1 MIDANEDI
9 VNLGEQF
16 VAPKGFELEYAVSTT
31 YNLDLNALLLL
42 PLAAFSESDLDGI
55 EETGQ
60 IERFRM
66 LHKSKGK
73 FQFYCQKGKTAV
85 VSRNSKFFPFVDQY
99 IHEITLDDGKR
110 SFHPKVTVIR
120 FSKIDNKKEFIYRII
135 ISSKNLT
142 LSRNRE
148 LGFVADGRLERKPT
162 RNSPLIEFLMY
173 LNSKAPQSEEIPVS
187 FINDLEK
194 VRFKYPSGFN
204 LENFHFLR
212 GDRKSNI
219 PIFRDDW
226 DQVLIISP
234 FLSESLIKQISE
246 NTKILILFSEDAE
259 LKKINWTDGCKN
271 IVPYTYAG
279 KTDILNEDYLE
290 KNTNEII
297 QNDLHAKLFIC
308 VKGSKSHW
316 FIGSANS
323 TRNAFNSNIEFLV
336 ELISKEPLKLKD
348 VVDELTRGKTILFNN
363 YDPEEETYGSE
374 VDLRE
379 LIFNIS
385 TKIQVNADFEKIG
398 SAKNYLLNIE
408 IDATCLKEHAGIDV
422 FCKPLSC
429 YNTEMKI
436 KSGEKNYRNYTTPI
450 KNYLVSP
457 FIIWEI
463 REESSSTVLKSFMT
477 KMEVN
482 LPANRLPTIA
492 SFINV
497 KGDILKL
504 IEGLLSG
511 GSYDFDS
518 FLEVEEDEYDLDEE
532 ITLFPLSS
540 ELNEK
545 NIQRGLTKINLY
557 DKVLFNLNRNPA
569 LLKEVD
575 AKLKELAEADLEGEK
590 LQELNEI
597 KKFWGTFEGMY

>member
-42 PLAAFSESDLDGI
+42 PLAAFSDSELDDI
-55 EETGQ
+55 AETGQ
-60 IERFRM
+60 IEKFRM

-73 FQFYCQKGKTAV
+73 FKFYCQRGKTDV
-85 VSRNSKFFPFVDQY
+85 VSRNSKFYPFVDQY
-99 IHEITLDDGKR
+99 IHEIILDDGKR

-120 FSKIDNKKEFIYRII
+120 FSKIDDKKEFFYRII
-135 ISSKNLT
+135 ISSKNLS

-148 LGFVADGRLERKPT
+148 LGFVSEGRLEGKPT
-162 RNSPLIEFLMY
+162 RNSSLTEFLLY
-173 LNSKAPQSEEIPVS
+173 LNSKASQSEQIPLN

-194 VRFKYPSGFN
+194 VRFVNPPGFK
-204 LENFHFLR
+204 LENFYFLR
-212 GDRKSNI
+212 DDRKTKI
-219 PIFRDDW
+219 PIFRGDW

-246 NTKILILFSEDAE
+246 NTKILYLFSEDAE

-279 KTDILNEDYLE
+279 KTDIVNEDYAE
-290 KNTNEII
+290 KDTNEII
-297 QNDLHAKLFIC
+297 QNGLHAKLFIC

-316 FIGSANS
+316 FIGSANA

-336 ELISKEPLKLKD
+336 ELISKESLKLKD
-348 VVDELTRGKTILFNN
+348 VVDELTKGKTILFNKYLHKEAN
-363 YDPEEETYGSE
+363 LSAKD
-374 VDLRE
+374 DWRE
-379 LIFNIS
+379 IVFDIT

-398 SAKNYLLNIE
+398 SANNFLLNIE

-429 YNTEMKI
+429 FITEMKI

-463 REESSSTVLKSFMT
+463 REKSSSNILKSFMT

-482 LPANRLPTIA
+482 LPSNRLPTIA
-492 SFINV
+492 SFINE

-511 GSYDFDS
+511 GNYDFDS
-518 FLEVEEDEYDLDEE
+518 FLEVEEEDNYFDEE
-532 ITLFPLSS
+532 ISS
-540 ELNEK
+540 IAPEYEFNEK
-545 NIQRGLTKINLY
+545 NIQSGVTTINLY

-575 AKLKELAEADLEGEK
+575 AKLKELEKADLVLVHQKVE
-590 LQELNEI
+590 
-597 KKFWGTFEGMY
+597 

>member
-42 PLAAFSESDLDGI
+42 PLAAFSDSELDDI
-55 EETGQ
+55 AETGQ
-60 IERFRM
+60 IEKFRM

-73 FQFYCQKGKTAV
+73 FKFYCQRGKTDV
-85 VSRNSKFFPFVDQY
+85 VSRNSKFYPFVDQY
-99 IHEITLDDGKR
+99 IHEIILEDGKR

-120 FSKIDNKKEFIYRII
+120 FSKIDDKKEFFYRII
-135 ISSKNLT
+135 ISSKNLS

-148 LGFVADGRLERKPT
+148 LGFVSEGRLEGKPT
-162 RNSPLIEFLMY
+162 RNSSLTEFLLY
-173 LNSKAPQSEEIPVS
+173 LNSKASQSEQIPLN

-194 VRFKYPSGFN
+194 VRFVNPLGFK
-204 LENFHFLR
+204 LVNFYFLR
-212 GDRKSNI
+212 DDRKSNI

-226 DQVLIISP
+226 EQVLIISP

-246 NTKILILFSEDAE
+246 NTKKLYLFSRDDE
-259 LKKINWTDGCKN
+259 LGKINWAVGCKN
-271 IVPYTYAG
+271 ILPYTYAG
-279 KTDILNEDYLE
+279 KTDILPEEYAE
-290 KNTNEII
+290 KNPNEII
-297 QNDLHAKLFIC
+297 QNSLHAKLFIC

-316 FIGSANS
+316 FIGSANA

-336 ELISKEPLKLKD
+336 ELVSKEPLKD
-348 VVDELTRGKTILFNN
+348 IVDELTTGKTILFNK
-363 YDPEEETYGSE
+363 YHPKEGTYGSE

-379 LIFNIS
+379 LIFNIT
-385 TKIQVNADFEKIG
+385 TKIRVNAAFEKIG

-408 IDATCLKEHAGIDV
+408 IDATKLKEHASIDIY
-422 FCKPLSC
+422 CKPLSC
-429 YNTEMKI
+429 INTEMKI
-436 KSGEKNYRNYTTPI
+436 KAGEKNYRNYTTPI
-450 KNYLVSP
+450 KNYLLSP

-463 REESSSTVLKSFMT
+463 REKSSSNILKSFMT

-482 LPANRLPTIA
+482 LPSNRLPTIA
-492 SFINV
+492 SFINE

-518 FLEVEEDEYDLDEE
+518 FLEAEEEDNYFDEE
-532 ITLFPLSS
+532 ISS
-540 ELNEK
+540 IAPDYEFNEK
-545 NIQRGLTKINLY
+545 NIQRGLTTINLY

-575 AKLKELAEADLEGEK
+575 AKLKELEEADLDSEK

-597 KKFWGTFEGMY
+597 KKFWGTFDGMY